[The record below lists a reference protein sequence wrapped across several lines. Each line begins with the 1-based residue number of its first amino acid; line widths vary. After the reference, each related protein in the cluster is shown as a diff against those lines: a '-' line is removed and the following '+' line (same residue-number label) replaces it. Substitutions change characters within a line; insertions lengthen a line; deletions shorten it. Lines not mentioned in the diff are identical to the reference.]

1 MSETALQID
10 SGMLQV
16 TPKGAYYEES
26 ATQLEAISRMWET
39 LFNYDRTLF
48 CLTSLLSG
56 TGYAKGSMSHMLLS
70 RPQLVTERA
79 LIPRELSF
87 DYETKV
93 IMYNLRKERTPRAL
107 KNLLMLTGTE
117 GKSRVNNARS
127 RRIILEYIF
136 DRDHDSLDSLA
147 INYKSKLKK
156 LIRHA
161 LGKQDLTK
169 VLMGDTQTFDK
180 WIGRYHVNAI
190 PVVLYLF
197 DKPFPTGTVLAHY
210 QRIDQVMKLKV
221 AAMNDDVESFE
232 KYMKGLPV
240 LTVMGYRNTYK
251 VTIDKADVL
260 EATKKT
266 TKQSIQMQTAAKRA
280 GTTIDVDYKKQDIY
294 DLWKMLYHQVSINDL
309 SDIDKVKAGIEH
321 QINNVLPKIDLGE
334 ITVIMDMSKSM
345 YGSDERPYHPML
357 TALSILSVLDNINDV
372 IYVGGKQVGNAI
384 VPSGATDLATGL
396 TEAVKT
402 GSKKIILISDGY
414 ENSVKGMFAHVY
426 DHFKKSNPEIDII
439 HINPV
444 LAADAAVG
452 STRSLAEDIKPLPVS
467 SYKFLETEIL
477 FNKMLENRDM
487 VKRLLVT
494 KYQKLIGG

>member
-169 VLMGDTQTFDK
+169 VLMGDTQTFDYDGGSYT
-180 WIGRYHVNAI
+180 WTCTPGPA
-190 PVVLYLF
+190 PVDDATTSTF
-197 DKPFPTGTVLAHY
+197 TGLDAAADHVLAPSP
-210 QRIDQVMKLKV
+210 
-221 AAMNDDVESFE
+221 AAPN
-232 KYMKGLPV
+232 
-240 LTVMGYRNTYK
+240 
-251 VTIDKADVL
+251 
-260 EATKKT
+260 
-266 TKQSIQMQTAAKRA
+266 
-280 GTTIDVDYKKQDIY
+280 
-294 DLWKMLYHQVSINDL
+294 
-309 SDIDKVKAGIEH
+309 
-321 QINNVLPKIDLGE
+321 
-334 ITVIMDMSKSM
+334 
-345 YGSDERPYHPML
+345 
-357 TALSILSVLDNINDV
+357 
-372 IYVGGKQVGNAI
+372 
-384 VPSGATDLATGL
+384 
-396 TEAVKT
+396 
-402 GSKKIILISDGY
+402 
-414 ENSVKGMFAHVY
+414 
-426 DHFKKSNPEIDII
+426 
-439 HINPV
+439 
-444 LAADAAVG
+444 
-452 STRSLAEDIKPLPVS
+452 
-467 SYKFLETEIL
+467 
-477 FNKMLENRDM
+477 
-487 VKRLLVT
+487 
-494 KYQKLIGG
+494 